1 MSARSGAHPAP
12 LVLRPLA
19 FTAEEIR
26 EVVALYASNPAYWR
40 AAGEYD
46 PDDIQA
52 ANVEADL
59 RGEAGTEGGEVLL
72 ARDGEGRLAG
82 IVCLLDRHPKDGLPW
97 IGLLMV
103 DGHSRRAGLG
113 RRLAGLVEERFRAE
127 GRSGVRLAVLENNPD
142 AQAFWGFLGWRE
154 IDRRQDLA
162 HGRPCIVM
170 HKGLA

>member
-1 MSARSGAHPAP
+1 MPAHPEP
-12 LVLRPLA
+12 LSLRPLA

-46 PDDIQA
+46 PESIQA
-52 ANVEADL
+52 AEVEADL
-59 RGEAGTEGGEVLL
+59 KGEVATEGGEVLL
-72 ARDGEGRLAG
+72 GRDGYGRLAG

-103 DGHSRRAGLG
+103 DGRSRRTGIG
-113 RRLAGLVEERFRAE
+113 RRLAGLVEERFRGE
-127 GRSGVRLAVLENNPD
+127 GRSGIRLAVLENNPD
-142 AQAFWGFLGWRE
+142 ALAFWTSLGWYE

-162 HGRPCIVM
+162 HDRPCVVM
-170 HKGLA
+170 HKPLA